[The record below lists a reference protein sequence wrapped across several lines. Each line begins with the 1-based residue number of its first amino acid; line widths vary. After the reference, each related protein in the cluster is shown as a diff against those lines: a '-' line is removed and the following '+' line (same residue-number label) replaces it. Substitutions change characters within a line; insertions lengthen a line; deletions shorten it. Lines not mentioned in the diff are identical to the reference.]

1 MVPGI
6 REYSAYKVNLRCIY
20 EYKMNVSAFR
30 EFRKTLSSASW
41 FQSNKALWSGLST
54 YPASRLSHPARKVL
68 LQELGSKA
76 HDPVHGVQV
85 QCREPAG
92 HLTGHGYL
100 GLLGALCAAG
110 VS

>member
-1 MVPGI
+1 MWVHL
-6 REYSAYKVNLRCIY
+6 ENLESVC
-20 EYKMNVSAFR
+20 
-30 EFRKTLSSASW
+30 SASW

-110 VS
+110 PWGDSTVHEGPGYLLK